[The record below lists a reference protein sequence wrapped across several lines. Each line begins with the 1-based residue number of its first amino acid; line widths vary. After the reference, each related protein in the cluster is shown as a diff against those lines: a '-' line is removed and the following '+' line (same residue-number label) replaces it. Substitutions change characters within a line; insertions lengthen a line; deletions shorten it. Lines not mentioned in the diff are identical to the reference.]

1 MADTARQDI
10 WEAQW
15 DLETGDGVLCSSVRL
30 QKFKRKTQGVEAYML
45 GEGGLDWFKQGAS
58 GAFPSGLV
66 RI

>member
-15 DLETGDGVLCSSVRL
+15 DLETGNGLLCSSAR
-30 QKFKRKTQGVEAYML
+30 RKTQGVEAYML

-58 GAFPSGLV
+58 GAFPSGLA